1 MRLGGNREATAT
13 SYLDRPGHG
22 RGSPLTFAW
31 LLGGVLLGGVLL
43 GGLVGYLDGYWH
55 ATVDLTM
62 TERKDRAP

>member
-1 MRLGGNREATAT
+1 
-13 SYLDRPGHG
+13 
-22 RGSPLTFAW
+22 LTFAW
-31 LLGGVLLGGVLL
+31 LLGGVLL